1 MLNLETILVPVD
13 FSERS
18 TAAAEHAVA
27 LARRFHSKL
36 IFVHSIPPSPYE
48 EGAFESGYYA
58 GPVFPGD
65 EQMKAFV
72 TKQLDQLVERV
83 FPDPSVEKLVV
94 TGDPSRRIE
103 EIIKARKVGL
113 VVMPTHGYGPFR
125 RFVLGSVTAKI
136 LHDVTCP
143 VLTGAHVEEIAP
155 YSPQPYRHVAC
166 AVDLSE
172 QSRKAL
178 CWAAQFAAAYKAKL
192 SVIHVIH
199 AVDFHGAHAEFF
211 TPDLRKMLVENATE
225 DVQELM
231 DKLNATGNVLA
242 EMGLPERV
250 IPAFAKDEK
259 VDLLVIGRSADHGL
273 LGRLRT
279 HAYALIRESPCP
291 VVSV

>member
-1 MLNLETILVPVD
+1 MLNLETILVPID
-13 FSERS
+13 FSARA

-48 EGAFESGYYA
+48 EGALESGEYA
-58 GPVFPGD
+58 GPVLAGD
-65 EQMKAFV
+65 AQLKAYV
-72 TKQLDQLVERV
+72 TKQLEKLVERV
-83 FPDPSVEKLVV
+83 CPDPSAEMLVV
-94 TGDPSRRIE
+94 AGDPSRRIE
-103 EIIKARKVGL
+103 EIIKARNVGL
-113 VVMPTHGYGPFR
+113 VVMPTRGYGPFR

-136 LHDVTCP
+136 LNDVTCP
-143 VLTGAHVEEIAP
+143 VLTGAHAAETAP
-155 YSPQPYRHVAC
+155 YRPQPYRHVAC
-166 AVDLSE
+166 AVDLGE
-172 QSRKAL
+172 QSPKVL
-178 CWAAQFAAAYKAKL
+178 GWAAEFAAAYEAKL
-192 SVIHVIH
+192 SVIHVIQ
-199 AVDFHGAHAEFF
+199 AVDIHGAHSELF

-231 DKLNATGNVLA
+231 DKVNATGNVRV
-242 EMGLPERV
+242 EMGFPERV
-250 IPAFAKDEK
+250 VPAFVKGEK

>member
-13 FSERS
+13 FSERA
-18 TAAAEHAVA
+18 TVAAEHGVA
-27 LARRFHSKL
+27 IARRFHSQL
-36 IFVHSIPPSPYE
+36 LFVHSIPPSPYE
-48 EGAFESGYYA
+48 EGAFESGYYT
-58 GPVFPGD
+58 GPLFPGD

-72 TKQLDQLVERV
+72 KKQLDQLVEKV
-83 FPDPSVEKLVV
+83 FPDPRAEKLVV

-155 YSPQPYRHVAC
+155 YDPQPYRHIAC

-172 QSRKAL
+172 QSRKVL
-178 CWAAQFAAAYKAKL
+178 YWAAEFAAAYKAKL
-192 SVIHVIH
+192 SVIHVIQ
-199 AVDFHGAHAEFF
+199 AVDYHGAHAEFF

-225 DVQELM
+225 DVQELV
-231 DKLNATGNVLA
+231 DEIKATGNVFV
-242 EMGLPERV
+242 EMGLPERA
-250 IPAFAKDEK
+250 IPAFENNEK